1 MPDNLAK
8 QLGQIPL
15 FAKLSRD
22 DLKAVAQLAKHTEYP
37 AWSEV
42 CHQGQL
48 GETAYFVES
57 GELRALHVDSQGV
70 EQEVARMGP
79 GAHFGETS
87 LMLGEPRDATI
98 EVVRDATLL
107 YLNKCDFDQLLVDR
121 PWILKALQMRP
132 DVAKKRLA
140 RRFKWQDPEE
150 VVVASLHKHSMLL
163 IRNIFLP
170 SLILAVDLVGC
181 GYWYLQSKSP
191 LALIAAG
198 LFGLLPAGVTAYLTI
213 DHYNDD
219 YIVTNKRVVHEERVP
234 LVFKSRAEAPL
245 RSIQDIQQ
253 SQEGLLAQLYDF
265 GDLII
270 ETAGERGHVIFRQIP
285 DPAQTQEIIFE
296 QMERVLAG
304 ARAEERA
311 AIRDT
316 LRQHFGIP
324 AVEPP
329 TPASEE
335 TECPTPRFKLTI
347 PRWVR
352 APVRLFRYFMPP
364 LHHQQGDT
372 ITWRKHWIPLLRP
385 IAPPTVFIVL
395 TTGIAIYLMF
405 FHFDNWAQILIG
417 YGVVMCLLFLWWL
430 WIFDDWQNDVYQV
443 TATRI
448 IDVERMP
455 LYLREQRREASL
467 GVIQNISLEIPGVLG
482 NLLNYGSVTI
492 ETAGAGA
499 FTFDHVKDP
508 RGVQAE
514 IFRRVEAFQ
523 AKQRQEEAGRR
534 RTELLNWF
542 SVYDQIRN
550 STLPANAPPSLYQQE
565 T

>member
-1 MPDNLAK
+1 MPNDLAK
-8 QLGQIPL
+8 QLEQIPL

-22 DLKAVAQLAKHTEYP
+22 DLKAVAQLVERAQYP

-42 CHQGQL
+42 CHQGEL
-48 GETAYFVES
+48 GQTIYFVES
-57 GELRALHVDSQGV
+57 GELRVLRVDPQGI
-70 EQEVARMGP
+70 EQEVGSLGP
-79 GAHFGETS
+79 GEYFGETS
-87 LMLGEPRDATI
+87 LMLGEPRDATV
-98 EVVRDATLL
+98 EVVQDATLL
-107 YLNKCDFDQLLVDR
+107 YLNKGDFDQLLEER
-121 PWILKALQMRP
+121 PWVLKALQMRP
-132 DVAKKRLA
+132 DVATKRLA

-150 VVVASLHKHSMLL
+150 VVVARLHKHNVILA
-163 IRNIFLP
+163 RNIFIPCLV
-170 SLILAVDLVGC
+170 LLADIVGC
-181 GYWYLQSKSP
+181 GYWYVQSRSP
-191 LALIAAG
+191 LALIAGILLG
-198 LFGLLPAGVTAYLTI
+198 LFPALFTLYLTM

-219 YIVTNKRVVHEERVP
+219 YVVTNQRVVHEERIPFV
-234 LVFKSRAEAPL
+234 LESRTEAPL
-245 RSIQDIQQ
+245 RSVQDIQQ
-253 SQEGLLAQLYDF
+253 TQEGFLAQLYNF

-296 QMERVLAG
+296 QIERVLAR

-316 LRQHFGIP
+316 LRHHFGIP
-324 AVEPP
+324 SLETSAPAPEAV
-329 TPASEE
+329 S
-335 TECPTPRFKLTI
+335 PTPRFKLTI
-347 PRWVR
+347 PQWVL

-364 LHHQQGDT
+364 LRYEEGDT
-372 ITWRKHWIPLLRP
+372 ITWRKHWIPLLKP
-385 IAPPTVFIVL
+385 IAPPTLVITLGTLGTV
-395 TTGIAIYLMF
+395 YLIF
-405 FHFDNWAQILIG
+405 YHFSNWGPILIA
-417 YGVVMCLLFLWWL
+417 YGVVMAGVFLWWL

-448 IDVERMP
+448 IDVERLP

-467 GVIQNISLEIPGVLG
+467 GVIQNVSLEIPGVLG

-523 AKQRQEEAGRR
+523 AKQRREEADRR
-534 RTELLNWF
+534 RTELLDWF

-550 STLPANAPPSLYQQE
+550 SAPPANLPPSSYYQE